1 MGHVMCVEV
10 PEKPGKPI
18 GARGALHGEL
28 DLSSGKV
35 LSVTKADSGSDFDVC
50 RALWVGTGGNVRVL
64 TEDGDDVIFK
74 NVPDGVMLPV
84 RCTRV
89 FATNTTATDLLA
101 LR

>member
-1 MGHVMCVEV
+1 MCLEV
-10 PEKPGKPI
+10 PEKGHPI

-35 LSVTKADSGSDFDVC
+35 VAVTKADDASEDFAVC

-64 TEDGDDVIFK
+64 TEDGDDVNFK
-74 NVPDGVMLPV
+74 NVPDGFMLPV

-89 FATNTTATDLLA
+89 YATNTTASDILA